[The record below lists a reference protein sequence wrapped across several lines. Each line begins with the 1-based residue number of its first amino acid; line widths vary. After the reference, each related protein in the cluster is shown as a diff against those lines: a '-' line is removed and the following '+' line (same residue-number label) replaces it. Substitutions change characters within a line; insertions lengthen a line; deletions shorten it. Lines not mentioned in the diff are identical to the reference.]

1 MSDLFLA
8 VETGGTKLQFVLGDA
23 QGCIVQRS
31 RLSVARERGFQ
42 GILEAVTAQVPL
54 FSAAAAQNGARI
66 AHIGVGFGGPVDAR
80 SGCVLGSMQ
89 ISGWSDFPL
98 KTYLEEKT
106 GLPVRVYND
115 TDAATWGEYRLGAGR
130 GTRNFFYTNI
140 GSGVGGGAV
149 LNGQLYLA
157 QGRGSMEFG
166 QSYTVGAADT
176 AERVEA
182 LCSGW
187 AVEHCLRQAKI
198 PPASVLSAKQ
208 QEILTC
214 QDWAEAIRS
223 EDAYACALLDRHAY
237 RFSVGL
243 SNAVS
248 YTHLTLP
255 TNREV

>member
-140 GSGVGGGAV
+140 GSGVGGV
-149 LNGQLYLA
+149 
-157 QGRGSMEFG
+157 
-166 QSYTVGAADT
+166 
-176 AERVEA
+176 
-182 LCSGW
+182 
-187 AVEHCLRQAKI
+187 
-198 PPASVLSAKQ
+198 
-208 QEILTC
+208 
-214 QDWAEAIRS
+214 
-223 EDAYACALLDRHAY
+223 ALLSGPLKNPQRP
-237 RFSVGL
+237 RTKQIV
-243 SNAVS
+243 
-248 YTHLTLP
+248 
-255 TNREV
+255 NR